1 MYKTKLCLGIMGSL
15 GISAVEQIKMF
26 KEAGFEAFF
35 YEWTP
40 GCNLDEI
47 VKAAEE
53 NGMEFHN
60 VHAPFSGPGNVSALW
75 EQNERTETSFGT
87 LMECIRDCAEH
98 GIKLIIMHTF
108 IGFDKH
114 EPTEMGVRMYGRL
127 IKYAEELGVNIAL
140 ENTEGEEYLAC
151 LMDAFKDKKNVG
163 FCWDTGHELCYNR
176 SKDMMA
182 LYGDRLMCTHINDNL
197 GVKDFDGEITWKDDL
212 HLLPFDGVN
221 DWESV
226 TQRIAKCNFGDTL
239 IFELTT
245 KSKPDRHDNDVYA
258 KMSPEEY
265 LAAAYARAC
274 RVATL
279 YNKYRNN

>member
-15 GISAVEQIKMF
+15 GIPAVEQIKMF

-98 GIKLIIMHTF
+98 GIKLIILHTF

-114 EPTEMGVRMYGRL
+114 EPTEVGVRMYGRL
-127 IKYAEELGVNIAL
+127 IEYAEKLGVNIAL
-140 ENTEGEEYLAC
+140 ENTEGEEYLAAI
-151 LMDAFKDKKNVG
+151 MERFWNEESVG
-163 FCWDTGHELCYNR
+163 FCLDTGHEMCYNR
-176 SKDMMA
+176 HKDMLA
-182 LYGDRLMCTHINDNL
+182 LYGEKLCHTHFNDNL
-197 GVKDFDGEITWKDDL
+197 GVRGEEITFHDDL
-212 HLLPFDGVN
+212 HLMPTDGIA
-221 DWESV
+221 DWHGIME
-226 TQRIAKCNFGDTL
+226 RIRKTGYDGILMSELSYADTPGKNG
-239 IFELTT
+239 IIHKYTEL
-245 KSKPDRHDNDVYA
+245 S
-258 KMSPEEY
+258 MEEFMRE
-265 LAAAYARAC
+265 AYEKIKTAISM
-274 RVATL
+274 
-279 YNKYRNN
+279 

>member
-1 MYKTKLCLGIMGSL
+1 MFKTKLCLGILGSL
-15 GISAVEQIKMF
+15 DIPATEQIKMF

-60 VHAPFSGPGNVSALW
+60 VHAPFSGPGNVSFLW
-75 EQNERTETSFGT
+75 EQHERTETSFNT
-87 LMECIRDCAEH
+87 LMECIRDCASH
-98 GIKLIIMHTF
+98 GVKLIVFHAY
-108 IGFDKH
+108 IGFEKH
-114 EPTEMGVRMYGRL
+114 EPTEMGLEMFGKLVD
-127 IKYAEELGVNIAL
+127 YADSLGVNIAL
-140 ENTEGEEYLAC
+140 ENTEGEEYLAA
-151 LMDAFKDKKNVG
+151 LMEAFRDKKNVG

-176 SKDMMA
+176 GKDMIS

-197 GVKDFDGEITWKDDL
+197 GVRDFDGSITYIDDL
-212 HLLPFDGVN
+212 HLLPFDGIN

-226 TQRIAKCNFGDTL
+226 TKRIADCNFGDTL

-258 KMSPEEY
+258 KMTAEEY

-279 YNKYRNN
+279 YRKYCK